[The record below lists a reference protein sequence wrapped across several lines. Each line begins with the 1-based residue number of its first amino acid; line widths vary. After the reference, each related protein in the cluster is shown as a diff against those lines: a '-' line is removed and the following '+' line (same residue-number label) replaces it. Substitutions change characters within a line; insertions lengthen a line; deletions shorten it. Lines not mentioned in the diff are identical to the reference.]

1 MEVHVNRLPLAIVYG
16 IGLSAC
22 GLGLSGCSPTPGQ
35 QPSTSTTSASGTAA
49 TPAPATLGRVTAGW
63 TVTEGVDAP
72 ESVYVDTASG
82 YIFVSNIGG
91 MPGDRDGNG
100 RIMKLTP
107 DGKVVSAAWVTG
119 LNAPK
124 GLRSHNGT
132 LWTADIDEVVAIDIA
147 SGTVA
152 SKLKIDGAQFL
163 NDVAIG
169 EDGTVY
175 VSDTVASKIY
185 AVKDG
190 KASVFAEGDSIEYP
204 NGLLVDGD
212 RLLVG
217 GWGKPEPDFSTK
229 VPGHLFALDLKTKKK
244 TLITPKPFGN
254 IDGLELD
261 GSGGYIVTD
270 YNKGL
275 LIDVK
280 STGESKTLKEFKA
293 GTADLAFVPTGN
305 IAIIPHMNENKIAA
319 YDISDLLKDSK

>member
-1 MEVHVNRLPLAIVYG
+1 MNRLSLVILFG
-16 IGLSAC
+16 FGLSAC
-22 GLGLSGCSPTPGQ
+22 SSPPPAEQ
-35 QPSTSTTSASGTAA
+35 AASPAPAA
-49 TPAPATLGRVTAGW
+49 TPAPAAPAPLTAGW
-63 TVTEGVDAP
+63 MVTEGVETP
-72 ESVYVDTASG
+72 ESVYIDSG
-82 YIFVSNIGG
+82 SGSIFVSMIAG

-100 RIMKLTP
+100 RIMKLSL

-132 LWTADIDEVVAIDIA
+132 LWTADIDEVVGIDIA
-147 SGTVA
+147 SGRVA

-163 NDVAIG
+163 NDVAVG
-169 EDGTVY
+169 DDGTVY
-175 VSDTVASKIY
+175 VSDMLASKIY

-229 VPGHLFALDLKTKKK
+229 VPGHLFALDLKTKMK
-244 TLITPKPFGN
+244 TLITPKPLGN

-261 GSGGYIVTD
+261 GRGGYIVTD
-270 YNKGL
+270 YPKGL
-275 LIDVK
+275 LLHV
-280 STGESKTLKEFKA
+280 SNTGESKMLKQFKPGA
-293 GTADLAFVPTGN
+293 ADLAFVPTGN
-305 IAIIPHMNENKIAA
+305 IAIVPHMNENTIAS
-319 YDISDLLKDSK
+319 YDLSDVLK